1 MEGKKNNSNEKSVSI
16 SSTQRVEESLAICE
30 KGKESLAICE
40 KGKESFTICLEG
52 KESGRKYG
60 KKLES

>member
-16 SSTQRVEESLAICE
+16 SSTQRVEESFT
-30 KGKESLAICE
+30 ICE